1 MILTTN
7 EEGDGDVITL
17 SNNIVEQK
25 SGETSTPN
33 LISLIEDQ
41 TLDGQ
46 HIIAIT
52 IEDLLEKDGGQ
63 VTRITCNMP

>member
-33 LISLIEDQ
+33 SISLVEDQ

-46 HIIAIT
+46 HITTIT